1 MVEEFLQVQFSPS
14 GADLIAE
21 AKLRLRQIEAAS
33 VNGTLADSPE
43 PSTSYMTQLDVLSD
57 QVLSPDERIAESERL
72 LPLLFASSDAVV
84 KIIGSNGTTI
94 VATETAADF
103 LMRLST
109 APARVKVVRVS
120 SELNAEGKI
129 IELIVREEK

>member
-1 MVEEFLQVQFSPS
+1 M
-14 GADLIAE
+14 
-21 AKLRLRQIEAAS
+21 
-33 VNGTLADSPE
+33 
-43 PSTSYMTQLDVLSD
+43 
-57 QVLSPDERIAESERL
+57 
-72 LPLLFASSDAVV
+72 
-84 KIIGSNGTTI
+84 
-94 VATETAADF
+94 ATETAADF